1 MDRALINQTLTEEHA
16 NLYSIIKE
24 LGDYKFAL
32 DQGSIMATTDANGKI
47 TYVNEQF
54 CKVSKYNKSE
64 LIGQTHRILNSG
76 YHSKLFFQNLWETIK
91 SGKVWKGDIR
101 NIAKDGSYFWLS
113 CTIIPILD
121 EHEEVERFISIRT
134 DITERKELEEQAAF
148 FAYYDDLTGLPNR
161 RKFNKDLSEKMS
173 SLKEGNEAELSVIFL
188 DLDRFKYI
196 NDTKGHT
203 FGDFVL
209 KTVVRLMAGQL
220 CSKARMYR
228 LGGDEFT
235 IIFESSSYREI
246 QHQANRLLTLFKSP
260 LLFAD
265 EEFFL
270 SLSIGIS
277 VYPFHGD
284 NIEMLVKNADV
295 AMYRAKDIGGNRVEY
310 YSNDL
315 SEDIQKEMSLENELR
330 KGIDREEFSLVY
342 QPKINLNTKQ
352 ISGLEALI
360 RWHHPDIGLIS
371 PAEFIPLAEKT
382 GLIIPISEFVIRTVS
397 QHILEWIEAGLPL
410 LRVAINISPILFAEH
425 NLANTISQV
434 FSQSN
439 ITPSNL
445 ELEITESAM
454 VDPILAHQTL
464 SQLKA
469 LGLHISIDD
478 FGTGYSSLSHLKR
491 FPIDTLKI
499 DCSFIREIGK
509 SEEDDALVKTIIDI
523 AHNLKL
529 NVVAEGIETREQLNF
544 LSKHQCSEGQGY
556 LFYTPMSNLEL
567 KKLLKTLTQQ
577 HEVS

>member
-1 MDRALINQTLTEEHA
+1 MYGTLINQTLTED
-16 NLYSIIKE
+16 NSDLYSYIKE

-54 CKVSKYNKSE
+54 CEVSKYSRNE
-64 LIGQTHRILNSG
+64 LIGQTHQMLNSG
-76 YHSKLFFQNLWETIK
+76 LHSKHFFKNLWGTIK
-91 SGKVWKGDIR
+91 SGKVWRGDIR
-101 NIAKDGSYFWLS
+101 NKAKDNSYFWLS

-121 EHEEVERFISIRT
+121 EQGEIQRYISIRT

-161 RKFNKDLSEKMS
+161 RKFNKDLSEKMN
-173 SLKEGNEAELSVIFL
+173 SLQNGKEAELSVIFL

-209 KTVVRLMAGQL
+209 KTVVHLMAGQL
-220 CSKARMYR
+220 GSKARMYR

-246 QHQANRLLTLFKSP
+246 QQQANRLLTLFKSP

-270 SLSIGIS
+270 SLSMGIS

-330 KGIDREEFSLVY
+330 KAIDREEFTLVY
-342 QPKINLNTKQ
+342 QPKMNLKTNQ

-360 RWHHPDIGLIS
+360 RWNHPDIGHIS

-397 QHILEWIEAGLPL
+397 KHILEWKEAGLPL
-410 LRVAINISPILFAEH
+410 LRVAINISPILFVEH

-434 FSQSN
+434 FNQST

-454 VDPILAHQTL
+454 VDPFRAHKTL

-499 DCSFIREIGK
+499 DCSFIGEIGK
-509 SEEDDALVKTIIDI
+509 SEADDALVKTIIDI

-544 LSKHQCSEGQGY
+544 LSKYQCSEGQGY
-556 LFYTPMSNLEL
+556 LFYRPLSNPEL
-567 KKLLKTLTQQ
+567 KELLTNYL
-577 HEVS
+577 